1 MNNPLVINIQKCS
14 IHDGPGIRTTIFFK
28 GCPLKCT
35 WCHNPES
42 QKYTKEVLY
51 NQEKC
56 TQCNSCMNNCP
67 NHAIYKENNRIYLHK
82 EKCEFCETCLD
93 YCLNNAREIVG
104 KTYTVNQLV
113 HEIEKDMIF
122 YEESNGGV
130 TLSGGEVMTSD
141 ISFIKQI
148 LKSCKDKGIHTT
160 IDTCGFTS
168 FENFKEIL
176 PYTDLFLYDVKL
188 IDNEKH
194 LLVTGVG
201 NKLILDNLERL
212 SKEDVS
218 ITIRIPLIEGVNV
231 DKDNTEITKIIQ
243 FLLPL
248 NIKHINL
255 LPYHDIGVYK
265 YTKLNK
271 EYYGTEFKAPSEE
284 KLKEISSLFE
294 NNNFIT
300 KIGG

>member
-194 LLVTGVG
+194 LLVTGVD

-231 DKDNTEITKIIQ
+231 DKDNTEIIKIIQ

-265 YTKLNK
+265 YRKLNK
-271 EYYGTEFKAPSEE
+271 KYYGTEFKAPSEE

-294 NNNFIT
+294 NNNFII

>member
-93 YCLNNAREIVG
+93 YCLNNAREIAG

-148 LKSCKDKGIHTT
+148 LKSCKDKGIHTA

-194 LLVTGVG
+194 LLVTDVE

-218 ITIRIPLIEGVNV
+218 ITIRIPLIEGINV
-231 DKDNTEITKIIQ
+231 DKGNTEITKIIQ

-265 YTKLNK
+265 YRKLNK
-271 EYYGTEFKAPSEE
+271 EYYGKEFKAPSEE

-294 NNNFIT
+294 NNHFIT

>member
-28 GCPLKCT
+28 GCPLKCA

-51 NQEKC
+51 NLEKC
-56 TQCNSCMNNCP
+56 TQCDSCMNHCP
-67 NHAIYKENNRIYLHK
+67 NHAIYKENNQIYLHK

-93 YCLNNAREIVG
+93 YCLSNAREIAG

-113 HEIEKDMIF
+113 YEIEKDMIF

-148 LKSCKDKGIHTT
+148 LKSCKYKGIHTT

-176 PYTDLFLYDVKL
+176 PYTDLFLYDIKL

-194 LLVTGVG
+194 LLLTGVD

-212 SKEDVS
+212 SKEGVS

-231 DKDNTEITKIIQ
+231 DKDNTEIIKIIQ

-255 LPYHDIGVYK
+255 LPYHDMGVYK
-265 YTKLNK
+265 YKKLNK

-294 NNNFIT
+294 NNHFIT